1 MLYLSQMMGK
11 PVVDSAGEKI
21 GTISDLAISTGEVFP
36 RITSLAFK
44 GPGNVPFMISWRKYV
59 GTFDED
65 GITLE
70 VPAQSVRFSYLQ
82 PDEVLLARD
91 LMNRQIVDTQGL
103 KVVRVNDLKLSAS
116 GSQLRLLGAEV
127 GVRGILRGLH
137 PLVERAVVG
146 AAKLFHRKI
155 DEQIIAWNYMDLLD
169 RDLSEVQLSVT
180 HKRLDE
186 LHPADVADILE
197 QLDPQQRANVFQHLD
212 DAQATEAIS
221 EMEDEYQADFI
232 EDLDEARAAGL
243 LGSMDPDDAADIVRD
258 LSYEKAETLLRLLG
272 AEDASEIRRLL
283 GYKDGTAGG
292 MMTTQFVAVES
303 DATVSETIEVL
314 RDLPEDHP
322 TVHYVYVT
330 DEYEKLIGLLSL
342 RTLVLTSGDTVVS
355 EVMHDDV
362 ISVTPDE
369 TEEDVAADIFK
380 YDIPAMPVVDEH
392 GALLGIVTV
401 DDAWDAIEDDVSGDK
416 AKASVGKVLGI
427 VLAVVLLLALYTL
440 IVLQLAGVVG
450 VAGVSGPAA

>member
-137 PLVERAVVG
+137 PLVERAAVG
-146 AAKLFHRKI
+146 AAKLFRRKI

-243 LGSMDPDDAADIVRD
+243 LGSIDPDDAADIVRD

-362 ISVTPDE
+362 IR
-369 TEEDVAADIFK
+369 A
-380 YDIPAMPVVDEH
+380 
-392 GALLGIVTV
+392 
-401 DDAWDAIEDDVSGDK
+401 
-416 AKASVGKVLGI
+416 
-427 VLAVVLLLALYTL
+427 
-440 IVLQLAGVVG
+440 
-450 VAGVSGPAA
+450 

>member
-1 MLYLSQMMGK
+1 MLYLSQMTGK
-11 PVVDSAGEKI
+11 PVVDSEGEKI

-36 RITSLAFK
+36 RITSLAFQ
-44 GPGNVPFMISWRKYV
+44 GPGRVPFMISWRKYV
-59 GTFDED
+59 DQFDED
-65 GITLE
+65 GIRL
-70 VPAQSVRFSYLQ
+70 SVAAPDIRFSYLQ
-82 PDEVLLARD
+82 PEEVLLARD
-91 LMNRQIVDTQGL
+91 LLDRQIVDTQGM
-103 KVVRVNDLKLSAS
+103 KVVRVNDLKLSQS

-127 GVRGILRGLH
+127 GARGILRGLH
-137 PLVERAVVG
+137 PIIEKATVG
-146 AAKLFHRKI
+146 ISKLFGKKL

-212 DAQATEAIS
+212 EAQATEAIS
-221 EMEDEYQADFI
+221 EMEDEFQADFI
-232 EDLDEARAAGL
+232 EDLDPKRAAGL

-292 MMTTQFVAVES
+292 MMTTQYVAVES
-303 DATVSETIEVL
+303 SATVGETIEVL

-322 TVHYVYVT
+322 TVHYVYVL
-330 DEYEKLIGLLSL
+330 DDYGKLIGLLSL
-342 RTLVLTSGDTVVS
+342 RTLVLTDDSKPVS
-355 EVMHDDV
+355 EVMFDDV

-380 YDIPAMPVVDEH
+380 YDVPAMPVVDEH
-392 GALLGIVTV
+392 GTLLGIVTT
-401 DDAWDAIEDDVSGDK
+401 DDAWDAIEEDVTSDK
-416 AKASVGKVLGI
+416 TKTSVLKWIGI
-427 VLAVVLLLALYTL
+427 GVAVILLLALYTL
-440 IVLQLAGVVG
+440 VLYQIFTITH
-450 VAGVSGPAA
+450 VAGA